1 MAIVQVYYDAV
12 IHVLVND
19 TLPDYT
25 TASCLSTIFLLLF
38 HSVGLNYLAP
48 QKLSENGHLY
58 LNSHIGRY
66 RYFHKTVVTYYKQ
79 VLFLGVLTQRELKL
93 QS

>member
-1 MAIVQVYYDAV
+1 MAIVQVYFDAV
-12 IHVLVND
+12 IQVLVND

-25 TASCLSTIFLLLF
+25 AASCLSTIFLLLF
-38 HSVGLNYLAP
+38 HSIGLNYLAP

-58 LNSHIGRY
+58 LNSHIGCY
-66 RYFHKTVVTYYKQ
+66 QYFHKTVVTYYKQ
-79 VLFLGVLTQRELKL
+79 ALFLGVLTEREIKP